1 MPVDPSRVLETVAG
15 KAVGRPP
22 MRIFLS
28 AMAFCDEYWKEVC
41 EGQENPGKSGQRGI
55 RTPGRV
61 TPSPVFK
68 TGAFDQTQPSVLLS
82 HLTQKRAILDEAK
95 F

>member
-1 MPVDPSRVLETVAG
+1 MAI
-15 KAVGRPP
+15 A
-22 MRIFLS
+22 RIHNQLPLS
-28 AMAFCDEYWKEVC
+28 AKWFNNQRLNFTRAPESWRE
-41 EGQENPGKSGQRGI
+41 EGQRSRDFIDVRDFRQQKSGRRGI

-68 TGAFDQTQPSVLLS
+68 TGAFDQTQPSVL
-82 HLTQKRAILDEAK
+82 A